1 MHILVC
7 IKQVPAGSVP
17 LDSTNGV
24 LDRSL
29 AGTDLNPFDTYAIEA
44 ALRLK
49 ETFGGSV
56 TALTMGPPSAKS
68 VLQTAFSIGVDG
80 GVLLSDRAFAGADV
94 FATARTLAAGIKTL
108 SPFDYIV
115 TGQQST
121 DGDTAQL
128 PASLAVQLQLPF
140 VPWVKAIEMETDNR
154 LRLSQ
159 ELSRGTQEILVSA
172 PCLLSVGAG
181 IGSVRLPNLRDKLR
195 AKSKP
200 IQLLT
205 LADLQDTDAT
215 HYGLLAS
222 PTRVCHIETVEQ
234 AAKTAIQPTDVP
246 QAVEA
251 LLHSLDTRGGN
262 GHV

>member
-29 AGTDLNPFDTYAIEA
+29 AGTNLNPFDTYTIEA

-49 ETFGGSV
+49 EAFGGSV

-68 VLQTAFSIGVDG
+68 ILQTAFSMGVDC

-94 FATARTLAAGIKTL
+94 FATARTLAAGIETL
-108 SPFDYIV
+108 SPFDYII

-128 PASLAVQLQLPF
+128 PASLAVQLHIPF
-140 VPWVKAIEMETDNR
+140 VPWVKAIQIENGKN

-159 ELSRGTQEILVSA
+159 ELSRGTQEVLVSA

-200 IQLLT
+200 IKLLT
-205 LADLQDTDAT
+205 LDDLQDTDAT
-215 HYGLLAS
+215 HYGLSAS
-222 PTRVCHIETVEQ
+222 PTRVCRVETVEET
-234 AAKTAIQPTDVP
+234 AKAAIQPTDVP
-246 QAVEA
+246 HALAA
-251 LLHSLDTRGGN
+251 LLESMETRGDDA
-262 GHV
+262 HV